1 MKFYSIHFSNIS
13 AMTYIQGVNEAGKLC
28 LSGNMFTYITKESV
42 ASISYVVTSVISSLD
57 TGLSTFLNTCLIKWN
72 YFLHP
77 F

>member
-1 MKFYSIHFSNIS
+1 
-13 AMTYIQGVNEAGKLC
+13 MTHIQGVNEADKLR

-42 ASISYVVTSVISSLD
+42 ASISSVVTSVTSSLD
-57 TGLSTFLNTCLIKWN
+57 TGFRTFLNTCLIKWN